1 MKTLV
6 LGLGNELYG
15 DDGVG
20 IQVVRRLKEEA
31 AEKPAT
37 AAGGEEI
44 ALEECSLSGLAL
56 LDVIVGYDRLV
67 IVDTIKRP
75 SPATGTIHL
84 LGEKDIRSLP
94 GPSPHY
100 VSIPQAIEIGRRLGL
115 HVPSEIQVV
124 AVEARNMSTLGEGL
138 SPEMQERL
146 PAIVRKVKSVLGARG
161 S

>member
-1 MKTLV
+1 VKTLL
-6 LGLGNELYG
+6 LGLGNDLYG

-31 AEKPAT
+31 AAKARV
-37 AAGGEEI
+37 AA
-44 ALEECSLSGLAL
+44 ALRDTHLEECCLSGLAL
-56 LDVIVGYDRLV
+56 LEVIVGYDRLV

-75 SPATGTIHL
+75 SPVPGRVHL

-115 HVPSEIQVV
+115 HVPSHIRVV
-124 AVEARNMSTLGEGL
+124 AVEARNMYTMGEDL
-138 SPEMQERL
+138 SPEMRGKL
-146 PAIVRKVKSVLGARG
+146 PAIIRQVKRILRET
-161 S
+161 